1 MGWLALLGGRQGGGR
16 AGWDGGPG
24 SRRGMDLQSKECSG
38 VNMVV

>member
-24 SRRGMDLQSKECSG
+24 SRSLGGGWIFRVKNVLE
-38 VNMVV
+38 